1 MDFFNVI
8 SLQEAIARLQQA
20 FPQQQLRTEQL
31 SLLEA
36 QGCFLAEDILAANH
50 VPAFD
55 RSTVDGY
62 AVRAA
67 DTFGAG
73 EALPSL
79 LQVVGT
85 VQMGQKIDLI
95 LQNGQAVAV
104 PTGGML
110 PTGADSVVMIEYTEQ
125 FDADTVAVYKPVS
138 PGENRIAQGDDLKQG
153 TAVLS
158 KGTRLTAKHIAMLAA
173 CGIRQV
179 IVYQPLRFAVISTG
193 DELIDIDHQPE
204 LGQICDIN
212 SYGLTGMIVQW
223 GGQVVMRTIVRDD
236 YTALCTAMKEGLQQA
251 DVLLTSGG
259 SSVGERDYTY
269 QLMQELC
276 GENVLLKG
284 IAIKPGKPT
293 LAGKAHEKL
302 VLGLPGHP
310 AAAMIVFHVL
320 MGNLLRHWGLQV
332 EETVIPAK
340 LAVNLPS
347 APGKT
352 TFQMVQLQQETDG
365 FAAVPIFGKSGMIH
379 LLGKSDGY
387 IRLEA
392 HQEGLKQ
399 EQQVLVHIL

>member
-20 FPQQQLRTEQL
+20 FPQQQMKTEQIA
-31 SLLEA
+31 LLQA
-36 QGCFLAEDILAANH
+36 QNRFLAEDLIAAEN

-62 AVRAA
+62 AVRAV

-79 LQVVGT
+79 LQMIGSVR
-85 VQMGQKIDLI
+85 MGQKTDLV
-95 LQNGQAVAV
+95 LQSGQAVAV

-110 PTGADSVVMIEYTEQ
+110 PAGADSVVMIEYTEQ
-125 FDADTVAVYKPVS
+125 FDADTVAIYKPAS
-138 PGENRIAQGDDLKQG
+138 PGENRIICGDDVRQG
-153 TAVLS
+153 TVMLK

-173 CGIRQV
+173 CGISQV
-179 IVYQPLRFAVISTG
+179 TVYQPLRFAVISTG
-193 DELIDIDHQPE
+193 DEIIEIAQQPE
-204 LGQICDIN
+204 PGQIRDIN
-212 SYGLTGMIVQW
+212 SYGLTSFIFQW
-223 GGQVVMRTIVRDD
+223 GGQVVSRTIVKDD
-236 YTALCTAMKEGLQQA
+236 YAALCVAMKEGLQQA

-276 GENVLLKG
+276 GENVLIKG
-284 IAIKPGKPT
+284 VAIKPGKPT
-293 LAGKAHEKL
+293 LAGKAQDKL
-302 VLGLPGHP
+302 ILGLPGHP
-310 AAAMIVFHVL
+310 AAALVVFRVL
-320 MGNLLRHWGLQV
+320 MGSLLRHWGLQV

-352 TFQMVQLQQETDG
+352 TFQMVQLQQEVDG
-365 FAAVPIFGKSGMIH
+365 FIAVPIFGKSGMIH
-379 LLGKSDGY
+379 LLSQSDGY
-387 IRLEA
+387 IQLEA
-392 HQEGLKQ
+392 HQEGLNQ
-399 EQQVLVHIL
+399 GQQVLVHIF